1 MTITT
6 QERTYSVGEAAAQV
20 GLTTYTLRWYEQE
33 GLVSPVARDA
43 AGRRRYTEH
52 DLRFLVL
59 LTKLR
64 RTGMSVAD
72 MRRYGELVRA
82 GDTTVA
88 MRLALFRAHRDSV
101 LAQIEALQQDLDAV
115 NYKIEL
121 YEQKEQSV

>member
-1 MTITT
+1 VTITT
-6 QERTYSVGEAAAQV
+6 QERTYSVGEAATQV

-33 GLVSPVARDA
+33 GLVAPVARDGG
-43 AGRRRYTEH
+43 GRRRYTEH

-82 GDTTVA
+82 GDATVA
-88 MRLALFRAHRDSV
+88 VRLALFRAHRDNV
-101 LAQIEALQQDLDAV
+101 LAQIEALQQDLEAV
-115 NYKIEL
+115 NYKIEI